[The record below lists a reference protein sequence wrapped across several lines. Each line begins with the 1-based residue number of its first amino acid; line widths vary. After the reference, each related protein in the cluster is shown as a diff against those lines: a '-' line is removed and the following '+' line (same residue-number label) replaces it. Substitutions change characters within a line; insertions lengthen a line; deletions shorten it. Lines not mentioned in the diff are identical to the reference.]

1 MIHFSYEVMISYNV
15 KKHSMCCIVTQE
27 TRKEGKVA
35 LAMGGV
41 LGHVTRA
48 SANHGLLLFLLVHGV
63 SNERNH

>member
-1 MIHFSYEVMISYNV
+1 MMHFFYEDMISYNV
-15 KKHSMCCIVTQE
+15 KKHSMCCIVMGLI
-27 TRKEGKVA
+27 RKEGKVA